1 MIIQKRKILSKS
13 IQKFLSEQGFNASPS
28 AAGGGGLE
36 VHLGLH
42 FERAAGGY
50 HFKRIG
56 EALEEHGHR
65 GFVWVRIAVQA
76 ADGHIDEF
84 IIAIVALWR
93 KRSEQGWRVVIALA
107 IEFVAN

>member
-1 MIIQKRKILSKS
+1 M
-13 IQKFLSEQGFNASPS
+13 
-28 AAGGGGLE
+28 
-36 VHLGLH
+36 
-42 FERAAGGY
+42 
-50 HFKRIG
+50 
-56 EALEEHGHR
+56 EEHGHG
-65 GFVWVRIAVQA
+65 GFVRVCVAVQA

>member
-1 MIIQKRKILSKS
+1 
-13 IQKFLSEQGFNASPS
+13 
-28 AAGGGGLE
+28 LE
-36 VHLGLH
+36 VHLGLD
-42 FERAAGGY
+42 FERAAGGNQ
-50 HFKRIG
+50 FERIG
-56 EALEEHGHR
+56 EALEEHGR
-65 GFVWVRIAVQA
+65 RWFVGVRIAVQA